1 MELYKSSI
9 VPAVVTTKLGEESL
23 AKEVD
28 ELNCLGSNMAV
39 FKRFTSD
46 YAINSSKVT
55 DLFERAYDSIPGR
68 GSFITRIKRFFTG
81 GIPIS
86 LLEGYHF
93 EAIELNFAADKIEK
107 RFILWG
113 SLAELDEREYE
124 YYNVLLK
131 CLRFDTVRAG
141 AVYHRQRRLY
151 EWRKDCI
158 SIDQALLT
166 MNKVKELEGEYFK
179 MDKFKEL
186 EGENFKVAKLALDHD
201 AAK

>member
-9 VPAVVTTKLGEESL
+9 VPAVVTHKLGEESL

-28 ELNCLGSNMAV
+28 ELLCLGSNMAV

-46 YAINSSKVT
+46 CAINSSKVA

-68 GSFITRIKRFFTG
+68 ASFITRIKRCFTG
-81 GIPIS
+81 GIPTS
-86 LLEGYHF
+86 LLKEYHSEGM
-93 EAIELNFAADKIEK
+93 ELSFAADDIEK

-131 CLRFDTVRAG
+131 KLRFNTVLAG
-141 AVYHRQRRLY
+141 AVGSRQHILY
-151 EWRKDCI
+151 LQKLEGII
-158 SIDQALLT
+158 SVDKTLLT
-166 MNKVKELEGEYFK
+166 MKKVKELEGEYFK
-179 MDKFKEL
+179 
-186 EGENFKVAKLALDHD
+186 VSKLSLAHD
-201 AAK
+201 AAKAASIFLSPD